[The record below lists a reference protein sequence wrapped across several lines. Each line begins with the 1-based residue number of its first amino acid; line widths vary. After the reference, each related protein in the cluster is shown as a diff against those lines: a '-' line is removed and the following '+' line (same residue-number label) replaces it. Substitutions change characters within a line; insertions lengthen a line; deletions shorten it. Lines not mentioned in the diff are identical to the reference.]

1 MKNNVENLTHSDFT
15 KGELQKLGNRIK
27 QLRVQRGYTS
37 YEYFA
42 YEKNISRAQYGRYE
56 KGEDLRYSSLIKV
69 VKAFDMSMEE
79 FFSDGFK

>member
-1 MKNNVENLTHSDFT
+1 MKKNVENLTHTHLT
-15 KGELQKLGNRIK
+15 KTELKKLGDRIK
-27 QLRVQRGYTS
+27 QLRIQKGYTS

-56 KGEDLRYSSLIKV
+56 KGEDLRYSSLVKV
-69 VKAFDMSMEE
+69 VKAFDMSMHE

>member
-1 MKNNVENLTHSDFT
+1 MGNKQNTTFAEE
-15 KGELQKLGNRIK
+15 ELQKLGSRIK
-27 QLRVQRGYTS
+27 QLRIQKGYTS

-42 YEKNISRAQYGRYE
+42 YEKDISRAQYGRYE
-56 KGEDLRYSSLIKV
+56 NGEDLRYSSLIKI